1 MCFVL
6 QMYTDGP
13 AKEPLYETIYF
24 FKDMPLLIDII
35 TLLTDILSHWNSRF
49 ENAWRWFICNTCAYT
64 VLFFSPTVKKNAESV
79 FINWMTG
86 WFKLFYLLWRAKFFS
101 WFFFF
106 FSKYVLFSFYFYFL
120 INPMAIDSVLQSI
133 LWLMWHFTAFRLVF
147 HISWVFPTGK
157 LIKIFRE
164 V

>member
-86 WFKLFYLLWRAKFFS
+86 WFKLFYLLWRTKFFS

-106 FSKYVLFSFYFYFL
+106 FQIRIIFFLLLFFNQSYGNRLSFTVNPVTYVTFYC
-120 INPMAIDSVLQSI
+120 LQTCLSYQ
-133 LWLMWHFTAFRLVF
+133 LG
-147 HISWVFPTGK
+147 FPYWK
-157 LIKIFRE
+157 VDKNL
-164 V
+164 